1 MLRLS
6 QRTEEALMLIS
17 PPVRSAV
24 SPQRSRSTARVMHE
38 DIAGSPVM
46 GCMLDEEESRSAPLD
61 RTGNE
66 DLCDVARL
74 STAVKVH
81 NHPPAVGVCANW
93 TGKKEEDRAFVEG
106 GGRMLAVFDGH
117 LGPALSQFA
126 ADAFPAALRKAALDA
141 GATWEGNSVGLARV
155 ESAQCA
161 QTILGAAFR
170 ICHEEARRLQKRGGT
185 TALVFWSCLVDGRRT
200 GFCANAG
207 KNKQKVLTIVTSYSK
222 YTRALTCENF
232 CPNSGDS
239 RAVLRCAPPSRHRPP
254 FFCPALVALTHCYS
268 APMGFVCACCHV
280 HVRYHS
286 LNPQP

>member
-6 QRTEEALMLIS
+6 QKTEEALMLIS
-17 PPVRSAV
+17 PPARSAL
-24 SPQRSRSTARVMHE
+24 SPQRLRSTARDMHDV
-38 DIAGSPVM
+38 DIAGSPVIRSM
-46 GCMLDEEESRSAPLD
+46 FDEQGLRAAPLD

-66 DLCDVARL
+66 DLFDIARL

-81 NHPPAVGVCANW
+81 HHPPAVGVCANW

-106 GGRMLAVFDGH
+106 GGRMMAVFDGH

-161 QTILGAAFR
+161 QNILGAAFR

-185 TALVFWSCLVDGRRT
+185 TALVFWSCLVAGRRT
-200 GFCANAG
+200 AFCANAG
-207 KNKQKVLTIVTSYSK
+207 KNKQKVLTIVTS
-222 YTRALTCENF
+222 
-232 CPNSGDS
+232 
-239 RAVLRCAPPSRHRPP
+239 
-254 FFCPALVALTHCYS
+254 
-268 APMGFVCACCHV
+268 
-280 HVRYHS
+280 
-286 LNPQP
+286 

>member
-6 QRTEEALMLIS
+6 QKTEEALMLIS
-17 PPVRSAV
+17 PPARSAL
-24 SPQRSRSTARVMHE
+24 SPQRSRSTARDMHE
-38 DIAGSPVM
+38 DIAGSPAM
-46 GCMLDEEESRSAPLD
+46 GCMLDEQGSRAAPLD
-61 RTGNE
+61 HTGNE
-66 DLCDVARL
+66 DLCDIARL

-81 NHPPAVGVCANW
+81 NHPAVGVCANW

-106 GGRMLAVFDGH
+106 GGRMMAVFDGH

-161 QTILGAAFR
+161 QTILGTAFR

-207 KNKQKVLTIVTSYSK
+207 KNKQKVLTIATLYSK
-222 YTRALTCENF
+222 CTGC
-232 CPNSGDS
+232 
-239 RAVLRCAPPSRHRPP
+239 
-254 FFCPALVALTHCYS
+254 
-268 APMGFVCACCHV
+268 
-280 HVRYHS
+280 
-286 LNPQP
+286 

>member
-1 MLRLS
+1 MLQSPAAKESPMLRLS

-17 PPVRSAV
+17 PPARSAV
-24 SPQRSRSTARVMHE
+24 SLQRSRSTARVMHE
-38 DIAGSPVM
+38 DIAGSSVM

-106 GGRMLAVFDGH
+106 GGRMMAVFDGH

-161 QTILGAAFR
+161 QTILSAAFR

-207 KNKQKVLTIVTSYSK
+207 KNKKEYILLTLFSK
-222 YTRALTCENF
+222 CTGC
-232 CPNSGDS
+232 
-239 RAVLRCAPPSRHRPP
+239 
-254 FFCPALVALTHCYS
+254 
-268 APMGFVCACCHV
+268 
-280 HVRYHS
+280 
-286 LNPQP
+286 